1 MSARLRVFTTVAVL
15 AAGTLAPAAMRAQAP
30 APPSTASQSLG
41 RLFYT
46 PAQRQEM
53 DRRRQLNIQEVVVLN
68 EGTVTL
74 NGRITRSS
82 GRSTTW
88 VNGVPQHD
96 AYPSADPSVVPV
108 APAQGEAQVRLKVG
122 QSLDRARRTVS
133 DDLKGGSVSVDRPR
147 GAR

>member
-1 MSARLRVFTTVAVL
+1 MSTRLRSFTTLAVL
-15 AAGTLAPAAMRAQAP
+15 ALTLAPAAIRAQTAAP
-30 APPSTASQSLG
+30 AGVAPSSLG

-46 PAQRQEM
+46 PGQRQEM

-68 EGTVTL
+68 EGTVTV
-74 NGRITRSS
+74 NGRISRSS
-82 GRSTTW
+82 GKSTTW

-96 AYPSADPSVVPV
+96 AYPSVDPSVVAV
-108 APAQGEAQVRLKVG
+108 APGQGEAQVRLKVG

-147 GAR
+147 GSR